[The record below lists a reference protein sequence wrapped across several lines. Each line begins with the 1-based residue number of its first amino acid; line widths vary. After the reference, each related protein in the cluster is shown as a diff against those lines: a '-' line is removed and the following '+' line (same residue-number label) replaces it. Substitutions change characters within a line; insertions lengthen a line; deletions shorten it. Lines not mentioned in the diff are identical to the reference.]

1 MRRSIG
7 PLEGAL
13 VNDTLSTGVPARTRR
28 RKILNRFRPD
38 PFTLAL
44 LAVVTLASFLPVD
57 GAPAHYFATAT
68 KLAVALLFFMH
79 GARLSREAV
88 ITGATHWRL
97 HALVTTATFLLFP
110 VLGLLIVKALPGLL
124 GPGLV
129 TGILFLC
136 CLPSTVQS
144 SIAFTSMAGGNVPA
158 AICSA
163 TFSNLAGIL
172 ITPLEIGLLLSTQG
186 GGANLDAIQSIV
198 VQLLLP
204 FLAGQLSRPLLADW
218 AARHRR
224 LLMFTDRGSIL
235 MVVYGAFSE
244 AVVTGLWRDTPW
256 VSLLTMIAVN
266 IVLLVLVLAITAQAS
281 RRLGFNRADRIAIV
295 FCGSKKSLA
304 SGAPMANVLFPPA
317 TVGLAVLPIMLFH
330 QIQLMACS
338 WLAQRYAQEL
348 QPSTETA

>member
-1 MRRSIG
+1 M
-7 PLEGAL
+7 
-13 VNDTLSTGVPARTRR
+13 
-28 RKILNRFRPD
+28 
-38 PFTLAL
+38 AL
-44 LAVVTLASFLPVD
+44 LAVVTLASLLPVD
-57 GAPAHYFATAT
+57 GIAAHYFATAT

-88 ITGATHWRL
+88 VAGATHWRL
-97 HALVTTATFLLFP
+97 HTVVTAATFLLFP
-110 VLGLLIVKALPGLL
+110 VLGLIIVKAVPDLL
-124 GPGLV
+124 GPGLS

-144 SIAFTSMAGGNVPA
+144 SIAFTSMARGNVPA

-172 ITPLEIGLLLSTQG
+172 ITPIEINLLMSTQG
-186 GGANLDAIQSIV
+186 GGVSLDAIQAIV

-204 FLAGQLSRPLLADW
+204 FLAGQLARPWLAEW
-218 AARHRR
+218 AGRHRR

-244 AVVTGLWRDTPW
+244 AVVTGLWRNTPW
-256 VSLLTMIAVN
+256 LSLSTMIIVN
-266 IVLLVLVLAITAQAS
+266 VVLLVLVLTITTVAS
-281 RRLGFNRADRIAIV
+281 RRLGFNRADEIAIV

-304 SGAPMANVLFPPA
+304 SGAPMANVLFPAA

-338 WLAQRYAQEL
+338 WLAQRYAQEVDL
-348 QPSTETA
+348 ASETT